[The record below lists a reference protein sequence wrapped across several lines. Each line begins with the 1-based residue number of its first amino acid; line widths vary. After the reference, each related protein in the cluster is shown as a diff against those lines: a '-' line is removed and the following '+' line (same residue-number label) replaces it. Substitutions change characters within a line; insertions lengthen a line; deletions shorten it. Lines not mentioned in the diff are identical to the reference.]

1 MISRLRTLLI
11 LGRVSNLPTVWSN
24 CLAGWWLGGGGNL
37 GKLPWLFVG
46 ATFLYIGG
54 MFLNDAFD
62 VEFDRAY
69 RKERPIPLGK
79 ISLEAVWRFGLVWL
93 AIGSVILVLLGE
105 TTGGLTVILVL
116 LIIVYDA
123 IHKSIDA
130 APVLMGACRLLLYL
144 VAASIGSEGVTG
156 WAVWGGVALMG
167 YVVGLS
173 FIARVETTPGALKYW
188 PLIFLA
194 APICLALVMNAGIFF
209 PSALAVS
216 VIVALWILRCLVF
229 ILSGSQRNIGRAVSG
244 LLAGI
249 ALVDLVA
256 VTDFPLQQIWIFP
269 VLFALALLL
278 QRFVPAS

>member
-1 MISRLRTLLI
+1 MFSRFRTLLI

-37 GKLPWLFVG
+37 EKLPPLFVG

-62 VEFDRAY
+62 TEFDRVH
-69 RKERPIPLGK
+69 RKERPIPSGK
-79 ISLEAVWRFGLVWL
+79 ISLDAVWRLGLAWL
-93 AIGSVILVLLGE
+93 AIGSAILILLGGA
-105 TTGGLTVILVL
+105 TGIFTVILVM
-116 LIIVYDA
+116 LIVAYDA
-123 IHKSIDA
+123 IHKSIKA

-144 VAASIGSEGVTG
+144 VAASVGSEGVTG
-156 WAVWGGVALMG
+156 WAVWGGVAMMG

-188 PLIFLA
+188 PLIFLV
-194 APICLALVMNAGIFF
+194 APIFLALVMNAGIFF

-216 VIVALWILRCLVF
+216 VVVALWILRCLAF
-229 ILSGSQRNIGRAVSG
+229 TLSGAQRNIGRAVTG

-249 ALVDLVA
+249 VLVDLLA
-256 VTDFPLQQIWIFP
+256 VTDFPLQQIWFFP